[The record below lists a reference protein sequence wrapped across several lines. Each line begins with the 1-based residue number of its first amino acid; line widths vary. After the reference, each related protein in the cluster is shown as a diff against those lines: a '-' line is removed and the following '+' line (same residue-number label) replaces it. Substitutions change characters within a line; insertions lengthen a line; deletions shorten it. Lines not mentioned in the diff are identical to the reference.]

1 MRHTSDMRQQN
12 VPRETSILCK
22 KLVLKI
28 HKIIIILQE
37 GSGYSNGRHHQ
48 CISVGGNGDWNFD
61 M

>member
-48 CISVGGNGDWNFD
+48 CISVGGNGD
-61 M
+61 